1 MDVTGA
7 VELFANRI
15 ARQIAPVRL
24 TGNYGSE
31 ILRGNVAFKPGSLSE
46 SLFPPAFLDSL
57 NTAAATYTSEKAGN
71 RTSFIAFKQVPWH
84 HYARFAVEQSQL
96 TVRSPFLDNE
106 LVKLAYQ
113 APAEL
118 SLNKDLTH
126 RLIAECSPELANIP
140 TDRGRMHRKG
150 AATSKLDVF
159 RQEFMPRAEYV
170 YDYGM
175 PQWLAKL
182 DRLMTPLH
190 IERLFLGRQKFTH
203 FRVWY
208 RNELSNY
215 LKEILLDSRTLSR
228 PYLNGRHVEGAVLA
242 HTSGR
247 GNYTSEIHKL
257 LSSELIQRELIERN

>member
-1 MDVTGA
+1 MRNLQHFLVTPSAACIASAPMFDWRKNLPELRNQPHETISVTPTFFSEFPDLAQKSIYYSDGAMDVTGA

-84 HYARFAVEQSQL
+84 HYARFSVEQSQL

-140 TDRGRMHRKG
+140 TDRGRLHRKG

-159 RQEFMPRAEYV
+159 RQEFMPARSSTC
-170 YDYGM
+170 
-175 PQWLAKL
+175 
-182 DRLMTPLH
+182 MTT
-190 IERLFLGRQKFTH
+190 GC
-203 FRVWY
+203 
-208 RNELSNY
+208 LSGWQ
-215 LKEILLDSRTLSR
+215 S
-228 PYLNGRHVEGAVLA
+228 
-242 HTSGR
+242 
-247 GNYTSEIHKL
+247 
-257 LSSELIQRELIERN
+257 